1 MGTPSISVVFL
12 LIFHPV
18 RDRSDDR
25 VRDGRITADLVGA
38 GEKQEVEER

>member
-1 MGTPSISVVFL
+1 MGTPSITVVFL
-12 LIFHPV
+12 LTFHPV

-25 VRDGRITADLVGA
+25 VRDGRITTDLVGT

>member
-1 MGTPSISVVFL
+1 MGTPSITVVFL

-18 RDRSDDR
+18 RDRGDDR
-25 VRDGRITADLVGA
+25 VRDGRIAADLVGA